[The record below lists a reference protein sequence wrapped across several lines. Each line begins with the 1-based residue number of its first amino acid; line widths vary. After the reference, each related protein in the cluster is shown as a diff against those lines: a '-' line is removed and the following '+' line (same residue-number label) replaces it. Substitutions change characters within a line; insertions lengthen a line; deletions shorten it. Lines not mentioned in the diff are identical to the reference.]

1 MTSTVLLGDNYLL
14 WVSAIGAA
22 PPVYAVIQGQ
32 GTATINR
39 SQNKIATSS
48 KTTQGYGTNAYGLI
62 DLTIDLDILPTLP
75 DPTGYTQFET
85 NCNAVPRTPFAI
97 EIRKNGLAGVEADAI
112 FSAVMYGSITSTALT
127 QAEKVQCKAQLALA
141 AAPTVDALK

>member
-1 MTSTVLLGDNYLL
+1 MNILLGDNYLV
-14 WVSAIGAA
+14 WIGPVGGATPLA
-22 PPVYAVIQGQ
+22 PIQGQ

-48 KTTQGYGTNAYGLI
+48 KTTQGYGTSAYGLK

-75 DPTGYTQFET
+75 DPNGYTMLET
-85 NCNAVPRTPFAI
+85 LTNVSPSAPFLF

-112 FSAVMYGSITSTALT
+112 FAATVYGTISSVALT
-127 QAEKVQCKAQLALA
+127 QADKVQAKAQFSLA
-141 AAPTVDALK
+141 AAPTKDALA